1 MPRHNLND
9 LLAFVTVAR
18 EGSFT
23 RAAAKLG
30 VTQSALSQTV
40 SGLETRL
47 KIRLLTRTTR
57 SVSPTAA
64 GERLLL
70 AIGHRF
76 DEIESELEALTELRD
91 KPAGTVRIT
100 CGDQIIRT
108 TLLPKLM
115 PLLHEY
121 PDIKLELDINYGF
134 RDIVADRFD
143 AGVRFSGTVDK
154 DMIAVRI
161 GPDMRMAV
169 VASPAYFAKHPA
181 PKTPRDLVHHQCINI
196 RFPTYGGLD
205 VWEFER
211 RGRKL
216 KIRVDGQLVVNTP
229 PILPRLRWAAWA
241 WPICRRMSFGPTSKK
256 DAWCAYW
263 KTGARP
269 SRLSPVL
276 PQPSAAIARV
286 CARSR
291 RTAYGASGEV
301 RWSTRR
307 SDLQRVWRLCG
318 FQAATSDPLCEAAVP
333 AGTPTPPT
341 LNRDTASWS
350 VFACTSSDCAA
361 VATSSTSA
369 AFCCVLTSICATA
382 WLISSMP
389 AVCSDDAPKSRL

>member
-64 GERLLL
+64 GERLLQ

-196 RFPTYGGLD
+196 RFPTYGDWMSGSLS
-205 VWEFER
+205 V
-211 RGRKL
+211 
-216 KIRVDGQLVVNTP
+216 VD
-229 PILPRLRWAAWA
+229 
-241 WPICRRMSFGPTSKK
+241 
-256 DAWCAYW
+256 
-263 KTGARP
+263 
-269 SRLSPVL
+269 
-276 PQPSAAIARV
+276 
-286 CARSR
+286 
-291 RTAYGASGEV
+291 AS
-301 RWSTRR
+301 
-307 SDLQRVWRLCG
+307 
-318 FQAATSDPLCEAAVP
+318 
-333 AGTPTPPT
+333 
-341 LNRDTASWS
+341 
-350 VFACTSSDCAA
+350 
-361 VATSSTSA
+361 
-369 AFCCVLTSICATA
+369 
-382 WLISSMP
+382 
-389 AVCSDDAPKSRL
+389 